1 MSTEEQQAGEG
12 QAESKQPQ
20 PTEADEKM
28 AEEQRKAE
36 PETDEHHQVTSEPPE
51 PEPTEKPEITDEH
64 KKKAA
69 EMHKAYEEDRPA
81 IKMPG
86 TGGAVAGTAVH
97 DWIDDDGN
105 PKFSKESS
113 CESTG
118 ESSDSASDEATN
130 PA

>member
-12 QAESKQPQ
+12 QADDKQPQ
-20 PTEADEKM
+20 DVKQPQETEADDKL
-28 AEEQRKAE
+28 AEAQRDAE

-64 KKKAA
+64 KEKAA
-69 EMHKAYEEDRPA
+69 EMHKAYEEERPA

-97 DWIDDDGN
+97 DWIDEDGN
-105 PKFSKESS
+105 PKFSEQSS
-113 CESTG
+113 G
-118 ESSDSASDEATN
+118 ESNSA
-130 PA
+130 